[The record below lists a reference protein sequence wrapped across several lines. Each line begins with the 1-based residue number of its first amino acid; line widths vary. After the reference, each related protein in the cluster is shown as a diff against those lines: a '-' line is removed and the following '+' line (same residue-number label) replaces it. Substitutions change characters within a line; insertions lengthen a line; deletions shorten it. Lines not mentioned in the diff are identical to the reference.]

1 MKTLLLLRHG
11 KSDWQHA
18 DIESDYERPLAP
30 RGVKAAKRMAEVIEE
45 HDLIPELIISS
56 PAKRALTT
64 ARLIETQI
72 GDVEVE
78 ENEDIYDADLNAL
91 LNVVHSLPDDVDRIM
106 LVGHNPG
113 FEDLT
118 NTLSG
123 REDTV
128 LKTCNMAILNARRLS
143 SWAEATEGTF
153 ELEDIKGPGGKDED

>member
-18 DIESDYERPLAP
+18 EVESDFERPLAS
-30 RGVKAAKRMAEVIEE
+30 RGIKAAKKMAELIEE
-45 HDLIPELIISS
+45 DDLIPELIISS
-56 PAKRALTT
+56 PAKRALST
-64 ARLIETQI
+64 ARLIETYI

-91 LNVVHSLPDDVDRIM
+91 LNIVHSLPDDVDRIM

-118 NTLSG
+118 NALSG

-128 LKTCNMAILNARRLS
+128 LKTCNMAILNARRLA
-143 SWAEATEGTF
+143 SWSEATEGSF
-153 ELEDIKGPGGKDED
+153 ELEDIKGPGGKEED